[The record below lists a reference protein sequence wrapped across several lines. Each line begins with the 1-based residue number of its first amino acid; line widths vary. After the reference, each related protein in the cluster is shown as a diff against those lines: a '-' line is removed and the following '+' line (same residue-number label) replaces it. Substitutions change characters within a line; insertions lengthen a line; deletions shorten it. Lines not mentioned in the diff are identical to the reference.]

1 MHENEIS
8 RIILKYAFK
17 VHTNLGPGL
26 LENSY
31 KECLYYEL
39 NNAGIKVFKE
49 KGLPLVYDDV
59 ILDIGYRVD
68 LYVENKVIVELKA
81 VECLTDVHLAQ
92 VLTYLKLSGCKLG
105 ILINFN
111 VKSLKYGIS
120 RLVNGL

>member
-92 VLTYLKLSGCKLG
+92 VLTYLKLSGC
-105 ILINFN
+105 
-111 VKSLKYGIS
+111 
-120 RLVNGL
+120 